1 MQAYKDLVRDILDN
15 GTFHTDRT
23 GVCTKRLFVKTARFN
38 LQEGFPIVTLKK
50 TYFLGALRELLAFL
64 QGASYLK
71 DLHQS
76 IHKWWTPFAIP
87 NGFLGHGFYG
97 NSFRRFGS
105 PTTSDNRHWKFDQ
118 LANFIDMLKEDKD
131 SRRLLLTSFNPAMVA
146 ADALAIKRYGFNYL
160 PPCHMNLVQAQVV
173 GNKLNLAVT
182 CRSQDVFLG
191 TPVNWVEHALLAHIL
206 ANICDLEVGEY
217 VWVGNDVHIYSNHF
231 EQCEEL
237 LTREPLQLPKLV
249 IKRKLTDVDD
259 LSEDDFELV
268 GYNHHPAIKGEM
280 AV

>member
-50 TYFLGALRELLAFL
+50 TYFLGAIREMLAFL
-64 QGASYLK
+64 KGASYLK
-71 DLHQS
+71 DLHPS
-76 IHKWWTPFAIP
+76 IFKWWSPFSAP
-87 NGFLGHGFYG
+87 SGFLGSGFYG
-97 NSFRRFGS
+97 NSLRQFGS
-105 PTTSDNRHWKFDQ
+105 TPLLPEAGFDQ
-118 LANFIDMLKEDKD
+118 LSNFINMIKSDKD
-131 SRRLLLTSFNPAMVA
+131 SRRLILTSYNPEMSAS
-146 ADALAIKRYGFNYL
+146 DAESPYNYL
-160 PPCHMNLVQAQVV
+160 VPCHMNFVQAQVV
-173 GNKLNLAVT
+173 DGRLNLVVT

-191 TPVNWVEHALLAHIL
+191 TPVNWVEHALFVHIL

-237 LTREPLQLPKLV
+237 LAREPLQLPKLV
-249 IKRKLTDVDD
+249 IKRKLTNVDD